1 MMIKKA
7 LICDWLN
14 VYAGAE
20 RCVESFTNIWAD
32 FEIYSLIDFLND
44 TDRYGILK
52 NKYAHT
58 SFIQNLPFAKSRYRD
73 YLPLFPYAIEN
84 FNLSEYDLILS
95 SSHAV
100 AKGVLTHSDQ
110 LHISYVHT
118 PIRYAWD
125 LYFEYLKNSGLNSGL
140 KGFFAKYFLHKIR
153 IWDLISTNRVDY
165 FIANS
170 RYIASRIKKIYG
182 RASYVI
188 YPPVDTDKFE
198 AKENK
203 DEFYLTVSRLVPY
216 KKVDVI
222 VEAFSQINRKLVLI
236 GDGPDMDKIK
246 SKAKKNI
253 EILGYQSNETIKHM
267 MQNAKAFIF
276 AAKED
281 FGIAPVEAQACGTP
295 VICYGNGGV
304 RETVIDNVSGVYFY
318 EQSVE
323 SLLGALDKFE
333 HNVDKFDPSFIRRN
347 SLRFS
352 RKRFEEE
359 IKTYIEHKFNEFKA
373 LK

>member
-182 RASYVI
+182 RASDVI

>member
-20 RCVESFTNIWAD
+20 RCMESFTNIWAD

-44 TDRYGILK
+44 TDRYEILK
-52 NKYAHT
+52 NKHAHT

-84 FNLSEYDLILS
+84 FDLSEYDLILS

-140 KGFFAKYFLHKIR
+140 KSFFAKYFLHKIR

-165 FIANS
+165 LIANS

-182 RASYVI
+182 RASDVI
-188 YPPVDTDKFE
+188 YPPVDIDKFE
-198 AKENK
+198 VKENK
-203 DEFYLTVSRLVPY
+203 EEFYLTVSRLVPY

-253 EILGYQSNETIKHM
+253 EILGYQSNETIRHM

-304 RETVIDNVSGVYFY
+304 CETVIDNVSGVYFY

-323 SLLGALDKFE
+323 SLLGALNKFE